1 MNNIQKASTQFE
13 GVEGKDYSIIYDYD
27 GNLVKYF
34 EIEVN
39 NVNSIE
45 EAKAKARENI
55 NSFEVLDE
63 YTSEWDFNDW
73 KEIKD
78 EY

>member
-1 MNNIQKASTQFE
+1 MRRRIMKHFKITCAEVN
-13 GVEGKDYSIIYDYD
+13 
-27 GNLVKYF
+27 YF

-63 YTSEWDFNDW
+63 YTSEWDFHDW

>member
-1 MNNIQKASTQFE
+1 MRRRIMKHFKITCAEVN
-13 GVEGKDYSIIYDYD
+13 
-27 GNLVKYF
+27 YF

-45 EAKAKARENI
+45 EAKELARKNI
-55 NSFEVLDE
+55 NEFEVLDE
-63 YTSEWDFNDW
+63 YTSEWDFHDW

>member
-1 MNNIQKASTQFE
+1 MKHFKITCAEVNN
-13 GVEGKDYSIIYDYD
+13 
-27 GNLVKYF
+27 F

-39 NVNSIE
+39 NVNSKE
-45 EAKAKARENI
+45 EAKEKARKNI
-55 NSFEVLDE
+55 NEFEVLDE
-63 YTSEWDFNDW
+63 YTSEWDFHDW

>member
-1 MNNIQKASTQFE
+1 MKHFKITCAEVN
-13 GVEGKDYSIIYDYD
+13 
-27 GNLVKYF
+27 YF

-45 EAKAKARENI
+45 EAKEKAIKNI
-55 NSFEVLDE
+55 NEFEVLDE
-63 YTSEWDFNDW
+63 YTSEWDFHDW

>member
-1 MNNIQKASTQFE
+1 MKSYKITCAEVN
-13 GVEGKDYSIIYDYD
+13 
-27 GNLVKYF
+27 YF
-34 EIEVN
+34 EIEVDAD
-39 NVNSIE
+39 SIE
-45 EAKAKARENI
+45 EAKVKAKKDI

-63 YTSEWDFNDW
+63 YTSEWDFHDW

>member
-1 MNNIQKASTQFE
+1 MKHFKITCAEVN
-13 GVEGKDYSIIYDYD
+13 
-27 GNLVKYF
+27 YF

-39 NVNSIE
+39 DVNSIE
-45 EAKAKARENI
+45 EAKAKAKAKENI

-63 YTSEWDFNDW
+63 YTSEWDFHDW

>member
-1 MNNIQKASTQFE
+1 MKHFKITCAEVN
-13 GVEGKDYSIIYDYD
+13 
-27 GNLVKYF
+27 YF

-45 EAKAKARENI
+45 EAKEKARKNI
-55 NSFEVLDE
+55 NESEVLDE
-63 YTSEWDFNDW
+63 YTSEWDFHDC

>member
-1 MNNIQKASTQFE
+1 MKHYKITCAEVN
-13 GVEGKDYSIIYDYD
+13 
-27 GNLVKYF
+27 YF

-45 EAKAKARENI
+45 EAKAKVRENI

-63 YTSEWDFNDW
+63 YTSEWDFHDW

>member
-1 MNNIQKASTQFE
+1 MKHFKITCAE
-13 GVEGKDYSIIYDYD
+13 
-27 GNLVKYF
+27 VKYF

-45 EAKAKARENI
+45 EAKTKVRENI

-63 YTSEWDFNDW
+63 YTSEWDFHDW

>member
-1 MNNIQKASTQFE
+1 MRRRIMKHFKITCAEVN
-13 GVEGKDYSIIYDYD
+13 
-27 GNLVKYF
+27 YF

-39 NVNSIE
+39 DVNSIE
-45 EAKAKARENI
+45 EAKAKVRENI

-63 YTSEWDFNDW
+63 YTSEWDFHDW

>member
-1 MNNIQKASTQFE
+1 MKHFKITCAEIN
-13 GVEGKDYSIIYDYD
+13 
-27 GNLVKYF
+27 YF

-45 EAKAKARENI
+45 EAKEKARKNI
-55 NSFEVLDE
+55 NESEVLDE
-63 YTSEWDFNDW
+63 YTSEWDFHDW

>member
-1 MNNIQKASTQFE
+1 MRRRIMKHFKITCAEVN
-13 GVEGKDYSIIYDYD
+13 
-27 GNLVKYF
+27 YF

-39 NVNSIE
+39 DVNSIE
-45 EAKAKARENI
+45 EAKEKARKNI
-55 NSFEVLDE
+55 NEFEVLDE
-63 YTSEWDFNDW
+63 YTSEWDFHDW

>member
-1 MNNIQKASTQFE
+1 MKHFKITCAEVN
-13 GVEGKDYSIIYDYD
+13 
-27 GNLVKYF
+27 YF

-39 NVNSIE
+39 DVNSIE
-45 EAKAKARENI
+45 EAKEKARKNI
-55 NSFEVLDE
+55 NEFEVLDE
-63 YTSEWDFNDW
+63 YTSEWDFHDW